1 MDLIHDL
8 TRSIVLQACREAAAW
23 TQPFRL
29 SLNLSPL
36 LLQNTDRI
44 AGMVELVQACGIEPS
59 RLEFEITESAFIIDA
74 DSVRHSVEMLR
85 GIGATIAIDDFG
97 AGYSSFYHLREIPF
111 DKVKLDRSFVCDVT
125 GKPRAE
131 RFIRA
136 VISFCASLNL
146 ETTAE
151 GIEDPAVALKLR
163 ELGCAFGQGY
173 VFSAPVHASDLP
185 AVAQILQA
193 KLSRAGLHPA

>member
-1 MDLIHDL
+1 
-8 TRSIVLQACREAAAW
+8 
-23 TQPFRL
+23 L

-44 AGMVELVQACGIEPS
+44 DSVVKLVRACGIDPS

-74 DSVRHSVEMLR
+74 DSVRNSVEMLR
-85 GIGATIAIDDFG
+85 SIGATIAIDDFG

-125 GKPRAE
+125 RKPRAE

-146 ETTAE
+146 QTTAE
-151 GIEDPAVALKLR
+151 GIEDAAVATKLR

-173 VFSAPVHASDLP
+173 VFSAPIHAADLP
-185 AVAQILQA
+185 AVIGTVQA
-193 KLSRAGLHPA
+193 NLSRAGASPS